1 MNRMVTMDKIIN
13 IFKVL
18 SDQTRLRI
26 LVLLYQEELCVC
38 EFTGVLD
45 IPQPKIS
52 KGLSKLRDLNLVFDE
67 RREKFV
73 FYSIDRDNDVLMS
86 ILTDIVKSMDDYP
99 QLKKDQ
105 ERLADKQKY
114 LDNCN
119 PISVL

>member
-1 MNRMVTMDKIIN
+1 MDKIIN

-38 EFTGVLD
+38 EFTGILD

-86 ILTDIVKSMDDYP
+86 ILEDIVKNMDDYP